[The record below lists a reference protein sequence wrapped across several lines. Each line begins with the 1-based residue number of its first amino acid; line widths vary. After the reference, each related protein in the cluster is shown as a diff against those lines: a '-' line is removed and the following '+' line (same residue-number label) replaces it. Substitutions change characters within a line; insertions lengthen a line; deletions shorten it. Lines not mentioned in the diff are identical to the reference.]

1 MKSDSH
7 KLASWLLL
15 VASGLTSAAHAV
27 QSLPG
32 GPAVGQ
38 MNLAPPV
45 TRIAQE
51 QHTLHWMM
59 LWICT
64 IIFVGVFAVMFYAI
78 WKHRK
83 SKGAVPATFHESV
96 TVEVTWTVL
105 PFIIVI
111 LMALP
116 ATKVLVAQ
124 KDTTNADLTV
134 KVTGYQWKW
143 GYDYLTGEGEGLSF
157 ISTLDSG
164 QRAMSNS
171 GDVSKAPND
180 YLLRVDKPL
189 VVPVDKKVR
198 IITTA
203 ADVIHSFMVPAF
215 GIKQDAIPGFVR
227 DTWFRAEKT
236 GDYYGQCA
244 ELCGKEHAY
253 MPIHVKVLSASDY
266 SAWVAEQKKLL
277 AAQADDPNKVW
288 ELAALVARGEKV
300 YAANCAACHQA
311 NGKGAGPIKAL
322 DGSPVVL
329 GPTADMMHT
338 VLEGRANGAMPSW
351 KQLSDTDLAAVVT
364 FTKNHWSNKTGTMVQ
379 PAQFVAARGGTFPE
393 GGGSAAPAAA
403 AAPGAAPAEGA
414 ASAAPADPAA
424 APAAPAAAPAAA
436 ESAGA
441 NAAAAAEAPISQVLF
456 ASGKS
461 ELDSAAQEAVKK
473 AAATLAGQSG
483 KVALSGFV
491 DGTGN
496 ADQNALLAKE
506 RAQAVAKLLVAQG
519 VAEARI
525 ELRKPQTI
533 TAGEG
538 ADSQARRVD
547 IVAAP

>member
-1 MKSDSH
+1 M
-7 KLASWLLL
+7 
-15 VASGLTSAAHAV
+15 
-27 QSLPG
+27 
-32 GPAVGQ
+32 GQ

-45 TRIAQE
+45 TKIAEE

-64 IIFVGVFAVMFYAI
+64 IIFVAVFAVMFYSI

-83 SKGAVPATFHESV
+83 SKGAKAADFHESV
-96 TVEVTWTVL
+96 TVEVAWTVL

-134 KVTGYQWKW
+134 KATGYQWKW

-157 ISTLDSG
+157 ISTLDSS

-171 GDVSKAPND
+171 GDVSKAPVD
-180 YLLRVDKPL
+180 YLFRVDNPL
-189 VVPVDKKVR
+189 VVPVNKKVR
-198 IITTA
+198 VITTA
-203 ADVIHSFMVPAF
+203 GDVIHSFMVPAF

-236 GDYYGQCA
+236 GDFYGQCA

-253 MPIHVKVLSASDY
+253 MPIHVKVLAADDY
-266 SAWVAEQKKLL
+266 TAWVAEQKKKL
-277 AAQADDPNKVW
+277 AAKADDPNKVW
-288 ELAALVARGEKV
+288 ALTDLVARGEKV

-322 DGSPVVL
+322 DGSAVVL
-329 GPTADMMHT
+329 GPTGDMMHA

-364 FTKNHWSNKTGTMVQ
+364 FAKNHWSNKTGTMVQ
-379 PAQFVAARGGTFPE
+379 PAEFVAARGGKFPE
-393 GGGSAAPAAA
+393 GGGA
-403 AAPGAAPAEGA
+403 AAPPAP
-414 ASAAPADPAA
+414 
-424 APAAPAAAPAAA
+424 APAAPAAEAAPAA
-436 ESAGA
+436 SA
-441 NAAAAAEAPISQVLF
+441 APVAQASGYQVFF
-456 ASGKS
+456 ATGKS
-461 ELDSAAQEAVKK
+461 ELDGEAEATVKK
-473 AAATLAGQSG
+473 AAAALASQAG
-483 KVALSGFV
+483 KVVLSGFV
-491 DGTGN
+491 DSTGS
-496 ADQNALLAKE
+496 ADQNAELAKL
-506 RAQAVAKLLVAQG
+506 RAQAVSKMLADNG
-519 VAEARI
+519 VPEARI
-525 ELRKPQTI
+525 ELRKPETI
-533 TAGEG
+533 TAGQG